1 MYSKC
6 GRHGLILVG
15 CVIGLAWTAPADA
28 AGQSV
33 KVPLTSAQCVPP
45 VEGSAT
51 GTADLTYD
59 PATRVVRW
67 SISYGG
73 LSTPATMAHIH
84 GPATAGK
91 NGPVLVWLSKQG
103 TAPTSPISGEATLTA
118 EQAKEWAAGMLYV
131 NLHTQSHPAC
141 ELRGQIKPAG

>member
-6 GRHGLILVG
+6 GGQGLILIG
-15 CVIGLAWTAPADA
+15 CVIGLAWAVPADA
-28 AGQSV
+28 AAQSV

-51 GTADLTYD
+51 GTAELTYE

-67 SISYGG
+67 SIGYSG

-84 GPATAGK
+84 GPAEPGK
-91 NGPVLVWLSKQG
+91 NGPVLIWLSRQG
-103 TAPTSPISGEATLTA
+103 TAPTSPMTGEATLTP
-118 EQAKEWAAGMLYV
+118 EQAKEWDAGTLYV